1 MQPNVLPTGPHPQ
14 PGPNGRPHQVM
25 NYQELTARIA
35 LVRNQ
40 LEQGEQATAS
50 LNLALNGPPLGGP
63 TDVAVLQQKLKDTQN
78 LQAQR
83 KEYLSKLMYMSMS
96 YQ

>member
-1 MQPNVLPTGPHPQ
+1 MQPNVLPTGPHPH

-50 LNLALNGPPLGGP
+50 LNLALNGPPPGGP
-63 TDVAVLQQKLKDTQN
+63 ADVAVLQQKLKDTQN

>member
-14 PGPNGRPHQVM
+14 PGPNGRHRQVM

-35 LVRNQ
+35 LVHNQ
-40 LEQGEQATAS
+40 LEQGEQVTAS

-63 TDVAVLQQKLKDTQN
+63 ADVAVLQQKLKDTQN